1 MSGNA
6 RPGEEAMLAF
16 EPERGSDHDPSGVVP
31 FTVLSVDDDPAF
43 QQSLRLA
50 LRDFRFQ
57 GSPLQLLTASSAAE
71 AEVLLARTPGV
82 SAILLDVVMETDDA
96 GLRLVRAVR
105 EELGDHEVRIIL
117 VTGQPGVAPMQ
128 QALDQLDISDYWL
141 KTDLHRERLQGV
153 LTGNLRT
160 WREIHALGRAKRGL
174 QRIVHA
180 GRQLAG
186 LRDLGDFS
194 QRMLHEL
201 AELLQ
206 VPPEGLV
213 CVRAEHHE
221 APAPQARVVGAA
233 GRFAALNMRRLHEVD
248 EAGVRDLLL
257 RALGGR
263 TSIGTPASQ
272 VLFFDGDA
280 SSPDAAVYL
289 ATGRQVD
296 AEERELLRVF
306 ATHANAGMVNVDLAA
321 RLDQVAYQ
329 DGLLGIANGN
339 LLQRELQR
347 HLDAPGPSGQAM
359 LMVDLG
365 QYTHGS
371 LALGPEQG
379 DLLLVRMAERLRE
392 LYPPPCLVARLH
404 EGTFAVLG
412 PKEMLATDPVVAL
425 ESVDNDHA
433 LPFLGVDAARIALDG
448 YHGSAREATSAGLLL
463 LRGLRASGGHGVVD
477 YSPETERDNRR
488 RFLESRALYRA
499 VGERAIRIELQAQVS
514 LADGRVVGAE
524 ALARWTGEDGVEV
537 PPGRFIPI
545 AEATGLIVPL
555 GTQVIEQACQALRAM
570 TAAGFGEQTVAVNV
584 SPLQM
589 RRGEFVE
596 ELLAIVERHGLS
608 PRRLEVEITE
618 GAVMTDYQA
627 GREVL
632 ARLRRLGFPVAVD
645 DFGTGYS
652 SLRYVHSLPVSRLK
666 LDRGFTAEIGSG
678 AGERSVADM
687 IIALGRRLGVD
698 VLAEGVETPLQAQ
711 WLQAHGCHCAQ
722 GWLFA
727 RPEPPEAFLQRL
739 RAQAGRA

>member
-6 RPGEEAMLAF
+6 RQGGDAMWAF
-16 EPERGSDHDPSGVVP
+16 EPERSGDHDPPSVVP
-31 FTVLSVDDDPAF
+31 FTVLSVDDDAAF

-50 LRDFRFQ
+50 LHDFRFQ
-57 GSPLQLLTASSAAE
+57 GAPLRLLTATSAAE
-71 AEVLLARTPGV
+71 AEQLLATTPGI

-117 VTGQPGVAPMQ
+117 VTGQPGVAPMP
-128 QALDQLDISDYWL
+128 QALDRLDISEYWL

-160 WREIHALGRAKRGL
+160 WREINALGRAKRGL
-174 QRIVHA
+174 QQIVHA

-194 QRMLHEL
+194 RRMLLEL

-213 CVRAEHHE
+213 CVRAERRD
-221 APAPQARVVGAA
+221 APATEARVVGAA
-233 GRFAALNMRRLHEVD
+233 GRFAGLVMRRLDEVD
-248 EAGVRDLLL
+248 EPGVRDLLL
-257 RALGGR
+257 RALGSG
-263 TSIGTPASQ
+263 TPVETPASQ
-272 VLFFDGDA
+272 VLFFEGDA
-280 SSPDAAVYL
+280 TSPAAAVYL

-321 RLDQVAYQ
+321 RLDEVAYH
-329 DGLLGIANGN
+329 DSLLGIPNGN
-339 LLQRELQR
+339 ALQRELQR
-347 HLDAPGPSGQAM
+347 HLDGPGPSGQAM
-359 LMVDLG
+359 LVVDLG
-365 QYTHGS
+365 QYAHGS

-379 DLLLVRMAERLRE
+379 DLLLRRMAQRLRQ
-392 LYPPPCLVARLH
+392 LYPSPCMVARLH

-412 PKEMLATDPVVAL
+412 PAPLLATDPVVAL
-425 ESVDNDHA
+425 ESVDHDHA
-433 LPFLGVDAARIALDG
+433 LPFLGVDAARIGLDG
-448 YHGSAREATSAGLLL
+448 YHGSAREATAAGLLM
-463 LRGLRASGGHGVVD
+463 LRGLRAGGGHGVVD
-477 YSPETERDNRR
+477 YSPEGERDNRR
-488 RFLESRALYRA
+488 RFLESRALHRA
-499 VGERAIRIELQAQVS
+499 VAEGAIRIELQAQVS
-514 LADGRVVGAE
+514 LEDGHVVGAE
-524 ALARWTGEDGVEV
+524 ALARWTGEDGTEV

-555 GTQVIEQACQALRAM
+555 GTQVIEQACQALRAAS
-570 TAAGFGEQTVAVNV
+570 AAGFGDLPIAVNV
-584 SPLQM
+584 SPLQL

-596 ELLAIVERHGLS
+596 ELVAIVERHGLS

-632 ARLRRLGFPVAVD
+632 ARLRRIGFPVAVD

-666 LDRGFTAEIGSG
+666 LDRCFTAEIGGGGS
-678 AGERSVADM
+678 ERSVADM

-698 VLAEGVETPLQAQ
+698 VLAEGVETPMQAE
-711 WLQAHGCHCAQ
+711 WLRAHGCHCAQ

-727 RPEPPEAFLQRL
+727 RPEPLEAFLQRL
-739 RAQAGRA
+739 RARAARG